1 MNLVIDIG
9 NTSISFCKFK
19 GNKLISNVKLLQ
31 DEFKKTK
38 LTSLISF
45 FSEEKISKTIISSVV
60 PNCNSIIKND
70 LKSKCLKFFFF
81 DEFRKKINLEI
92 NIKKKEDIGDDR
104 LVNIIFAK
112 EKFKKSII
120 IVDFGTAT
128 TLDVLNKN
136 GIYYGGIITPGID
149 LSLYSLKNKT
159 AMLPLVKFKKT
170 KKIVGFNTKEAI
182 QSGFFWGYYSM
193 VDGLIE
199 KIKKEQNENFKVILT
214 GGYANYFKDAFSNV
228 ILIDEFF
235 TSKALNF
242 ILGKYSC

>member
-9 NTSISFCKFK
+9 ISISFCKFK

-45 FSEEKISKTIISSVV
+45 FLRKNYKTIISSVV

-70 LKSKCLKFFFF
+70 LKSKCLKFFLF

-92 NIKKKEDIGDDR
+92 NIKKEDIGDDR

-159 AMLPLVKFKKT
+159 AILSLIKFKKT
-170 KKIVGFNTKEAI
+170 KKIVGFNTEEAI

-199 KIKKEQNENFKVILT
+199 KIKKEKNKNFKVILT

>member
-19 GNKLISNVKLLQ
+19 GRQLISNTKLLQ

-38 LTSLISF
+38 LTSLMSF
-45 FSEEKISKTIISSVV
+45 FSEETISKTIISSVV
-60 PNCNSIIKND
+60 PNCNGIIKNY
-70 LKSKCLKFFFF
+70 LKRKSLKFFFF
-81 DEFRKKINLEI
+81 DEFRQNINLEI

-136 GIYYGGIITPGID
+136 GVYYGGIIAPGID
-149 LSLYSLKNKT
+149 LSLNSLKNKT
-159 AMLPLVKFKKT
+159 AKLPLVKFKKT
-170 KKIVGFNTKEAI
+170 KKIVGFNTEEAI
-182 QSGFFWGYYSM
+182 QSGFFWGYCSM

-199 KIKKEQNENFKVILT
+199 KIKKEQNDNFKVILT

>member
-19 GNKLISNVKLLQ
+19 GSKLISNTKLLQ
-31 DEFKKTK
+31 DEFKKTQ
-38 LTSLISF
+38 LTSLGNF
-45 FSEEKISKTIISSVV
+45 FSKETITKTIISSVV
-60 PNCNSIIKND
+60 PDCNTIIKNY
-70 LKSKCLKFFFF
+70 LKNKSLEFFFF
-81 DEFRKKINLEI
+81 NDFRKKINLKI

-104 LVNIIFAK
+104 LVNINFAK
-112 EKFKKSII
+112 ENFKKSII

-136 GIYYGGIITPGID
+136 GTYYGGIITPGID
-149 LSLYSLKNKT
+149 LSLNSLKNKT
-159 AMLPLVKFKKT
+159 AKLPLVKFKKT
-170 KKIVGFNTKEAI
+170 KSIIGFNTEEAI
-182 QSGFFWGYYSM
+182 QSGFFWGYCSM

-199 KIKKEQNENFKVILT
+199 KIKKEQNDNFKVVLT
-214 GGYANYFKDAFSNV
+214 GGYANYFKNAFTNV

-242 ILGKYSC
+242 ILEKYSC